1 MAVTSAQFR
10 LDFPEFADTDVFP
23 DTMVNFWLAFA
34 LGMLNQ
40 ERWGSMLYMGLE
52 LMTAH
57 QLVLADRNGY
67 KPGVITA
74 PQGSKAVDKVNVSYD
89 TSAVTLE
96 NGGHWNGTSYG
107 IQFLQLAR
115 MMGSGGMQL

>member
-23 DTMVNFWLAFA
+23 DSMVNFWLNFA
-34 LGMLNQ
+34 LGMLN
-40 ERWGSMLYMGLE
+40 ECRWGSMLNMGLE

-89 TSAVTLE
+89 TASVTLD
-96 NGGHWNGTSYG
+96 NGGHWNGSSYG